1 MNILLNKN
9 KKMAK
14 FNMEEN
20 ILKDIIQV
28 RIKNLK
34 SAIKGHKENVELMSN
49 LPMYNLF
56 VQKRNN
62 ESLDKSRWEIELEY
76 GVLLLENILSE
87 YEEINSNISD
97 LTNNL

>member
-1 MNILLNKN
+1 
-9 KKMAK
+9 
-14 FNMEEN
+14 MEEN
-20 ILKDIIQV
+20 ILKDIMQV

-34 SAIKGHKENVELMSN
+34 SAIKGYKENVELMSN

-62 ESLDKSRWEIELEY
+62 ESLDKSPWEIELEY
-76 GVLLLENILSE
+76 GILLLENILNE

-97 LTNNL
+97 LTKNL